1 MAFQTETYLVRGNQI
16 ILLATAF
23 ITALVGVIEMVATGL
38 TSGIFYWNNLG
49 ATVLTL
55 IIVIAYLIT
64 RKNLPLYY
72 GALALTILANL
83 AIQWFVTSGTGN
95 FLPPFLRD
103 SIYVALLLTM
113 VAFIT
118 SRWFSLIFG
127 LIYFG
132 LLSFFS
138 FHVGQ
143 IFLQENYLKLAI
155 IFGAYIGVVF
165 YFVGTLRKGMGELND
180 FNELAK
186 TQNEEIQ
193 MQNAEL
199 QTQQEEIIVQRDSL
213 EQQKTIIEKKNQD
226 TNDNLMFAKSIQQSI
241 LPKIKDYKD
250 YLPDSF
256 ILLYPKDAI
265 SGDFY
270 WIQEKNGK
278 IFIAAID
285 CTGHGASGAL
295 VSMIMYLTM
304 NRVLRQ
310 LEKPTP
316 SSILNKLDS
325 ILIAEFN
332 KDTIDFNARIGMD
345 LALVAIDIENMQL
358 QYAGA
363 INPLYLVRDGQLV
376 QYKASRHL
384 LGIDTTEIFNYFE
397 NTYIDIKPGDTIYL
411 FSDGLPDQFGGPEG
425 KKFGYKQFR
434 EFLEQV
440 SVEEIEDQKV
450 LISRFIDDWKGVHEQ
465 VDDILL
471 IGIRF

>member
-1 MAFQTETYLVRGNQI
+1 VAFQTETYLLRGNQI

-23 ITALVGVIEMVATGL
+23 ITALVSVVEMGSTGM

-49 ATVLTL
+49 ATLLTL
-55 IIVIAYLIT
+55 LIVIVYLIT
-64 RKNLPLYY
+64 RKNLAIYY
-72 GALALTILANL
+72 GALAFTILTNL
-83 AIQWFVTSGTGN
+83 AIQWFVTCNSDS
-95 FLPPFLRD
+95 FLLPFFRD
-103 SIYVALLLTM
+103 SIYVALLITL

-118 SRWFSLIFG
+118 SRWFSLVFG
-127 LIYFG
+127 LVYFG
-132 LLSFFS
+132 LLTFFS
-138 FHVGQ
+138 FYVGHS
-143 IFLQENYLKLAI
+143 FLQENYFKLAI
-155 IFGAYIGVVF
+155 IFGAYIGVIF
-165 YFVGTLRKGMGELND
+165 YFVGTLRRGMKEINE
-180 FNELAK
+180 FNELIK
-186 TQNEEIQ
+186 FQNGEIQ

-213 EQQKTIIEKKNQD
+213 EQQKSIIEKKNQD
-226 TNDNLMFAKSIQQSI
+226 TNDNLRFAQSIQQSI

-256 ILLYPKDAI
+256 ILLVPKDEI

-316 SSILNKLDS
+316 STILNKLDS

-363 INPLYLVRDGQLV
+363 INPLYMVRDGQLI

-397 NTYIDIKPGDTIYL
+397 NTYIDLKPGDTIYL
-411 FSDGLPDQFGGPEG
+411 FSDGLPDQFGGPLG

-434 EFLEQV
+434 EFLEQIC
-440 SVEEIEDQKV
+440 VEEIEDQKII
-450 LISRFIDDWKGVHEQ
+450 LSRFIDDWKGTHEQ
-465 VDDILL
+465 IDDILL
-471 IGIRF
+471 VGIRF